1 MAKLREIFRPVAGVR
16 YRCRRMIT
24 FSTDPKRAENE
35 MHAVIFY
42 LVTFGYIDGDFDA
55 AEKSFVKDTIG
66 KLVEH
71 RAALA
76 MPEATDAVRAEVTSK
91 FTKHFHEVFEG
102 IDQNVKDL
110 FTESVSNNE
119 DPKAFVHARLKVRCF
134 EIFEGF
140 DRTGQEQLMALID
153 TLLLADGVAHPA
165 EVQFRS
171 ELSQLL
177 ESEFD
182 VELDDADHTTN
193 RLTVSGPVEA
203 PPSNVDHP
211 FFKPFEFHFSAD
223 KDTIARQV
231 GADRALIDRALGVIQ
246 ELRAKGD
253 GKLTGKATTKDLV
266 GTEPFLDGHTYV
278 RMPKPGER
286 FELTVLGDLHGCY
299 SILKA
304 TLLQSKFFERVDAYR
319 RDKTQPYPLLVLLG
333 DYIDRGLFSINGVL
347 RTVLQLFVTAPE
359 HVVLLRGNH
368 EYYVEVK
375 GTMYGGVKPAEAIN
389 TLKPHLPI
397 DVFRHY
403 RTLFEEMPNVFL
415 FDDFFFVHG
424 GIPKDRLV
432 KERWKDLS
440 SLNDP
445 DMRFQMMWSDPS
457 TADVIPADLQ
467 DQASRF
473 AFGRMQFRAF
483 MQRVGTRTMVR
494 GHEKVTAGFAT
505 TYEDDPQ
512 VRVLTIFSAGGKDN
526 NDLPKE
532 STYRDVTP
540 MAVTITWDDGTA
552 KVTPWAPDWRSYND
566 PERNA
571 FFKVAPEI
579 EHRA

>member
-1 MAKLREIFRPVAGVR
+1 
-16 YRCRRMIT
+16 MIT
-24 FSTDPKRAENE
+24 FSNDPKRAEDE

-55 AEKSFVKDTIG
+55 SERSFVRDTIRT
-66 KLVEH
+66 LIEH
-71 RAALA
+71 RAQTA
-76 MPEATDAVRAEVTSK
+76 MPDADAAMRAEVVDK

-102 IDQNVKDL
+102 IDQNVKEL
-110 FTESVSNNE
+110 FTESVSSAE
-119 DPKAFVHARLKVRCF
+119 DPKAFVHAKLKVRCF
-134 EIFEGF
+134 EIFQSFE
-140 DRTGQEQLMALID
+140 RRGQEQMMALID
-153 TLLLADGVAHPA
+153 SLLMADGVAHPA

-171 ELSQLL
+171 ELAQLL
-177 ESEFD
+177 EADVE
-182 VELDDADHTTN
+182 VELDEPIDKGSRSKVDVAAPVDAG
-193 RLTVSGPVEA
+193 S
-203 PPSNVDHP
+203 SNVDHP
-211 FFKPFEFHFSAD
+211 FFKPFEYHFSRDPDALS
-223 KDTIARQV
+223 RQV
-231 GADRALIDRALGVIQ
+231 SADRQLIDRALGVI
-246 ELRAKGD
+246 ETLRGTGN
-253 GKLTGKATTKDLV
+253 GKLAGKKTVSDLI
-266 GTEPFLDGHTYV
+266 GADPFLDGHTYV
-278 RMPKPGER
+278 RMPTPGMR
-286 FELTVLGDLHGCY
+286 TELTVLGDLHGCY

-304 TLLQSKFFERVDAYR
+304 TVLQSRFFERVDAYR
-319 RDKTQPYPLLVLLG
+319 KDPRSTPYPLLVLLG
-333 DYIDRGLFSINGVL
+333 DYIDRGRFSLNGVL

-368 EYYVEVK
+368 EYYVEVN

-389 TLKPHLPI
+389 TMKPLLPV

-403 RTLFEEMPNVFL
+403 RTLFEQMPNVFL
-415 FDDFFFVHG
+415 FDRFMFVHG
-424 GIPKDRLV
+424 GIPKDRII

-483 MQRVGTRTMVR
+483 MQRIGANTMVR
-494 GHEKVTAGFAT
+494 GHEKINEGFAAA
-505 TYEDDPQ
+505 YDDDLGRL
-512 VRVLTIFSAGGKDN
+512 VTVFSAGGKDN
-526 NDLPKE
+526 ADLPE
-532 STYRDVTP
+532 SSTYREVTP
-540 MAVTITWDDGTA
+540 MALTITHDGESA
-552 KVTPWAPDWRSYND
+552 RIVPWAPDWKSYND